1 MKGVT
6 ALAFASFVSFTAAT
20 GEAVAQTTKSLAG
33 AYSLVSVGDLYG
45 KNPAGILMFDGNG
58 NYSLTITRSD
68 LPKFASNSRLKG
80 TGDENKAVVTGSITH
95 FGRYSVKDKT
105 LTFDVKGGS
114 YPNWTGT
121 SQARPLTVKGDQL
134 SYKVAAPS
142 GGGPGNE
149 VVWKRMK

>member
-33 AYSLVSVGDLYG
+33 AYILVSVGDLYG
-45 KNPAGILMFDGNG
+45 KNPAGILIFDGNG

-68 LPKFASNSRLKG
+68 LPKFVSNSRLKG

-105 LTFDVKGGS
+105 LTFDDAAANALLGS
-114 YPNWTGT
+114 
-121 SQARPLTVKGDQL
+121 RLLPLPRDF
-134 SYKVAAPS
+134 
-142 GGGPGNE
+142 GPPRVTMQVTFFYNQGPQG
-149 VVWKRMK
+149 